1 MLLADCNTDVESTV
15 VSFTYPHRIL
25 DIDMSSLLTEDS
37 HCIKFAEISCRKQG
51 SPLIEREREQ
61 QSLIFTA
68 ICLQLALQ
76 LVANLLQFTQQGKE
90 TISRVVST
98 QVN

>member
-51 SPLIEREREQ
+51 SPLIERERATKFNIH
-61 QSLIFTA
+61 SHMSTVSFTA
-68 ICLQLALQ
+68 GCKSTSVHPAR
-76 LVANLLQFTQQGKE
+76 QGDY
-90 TISRVVST
+90 
-98 QVN
+98 Q